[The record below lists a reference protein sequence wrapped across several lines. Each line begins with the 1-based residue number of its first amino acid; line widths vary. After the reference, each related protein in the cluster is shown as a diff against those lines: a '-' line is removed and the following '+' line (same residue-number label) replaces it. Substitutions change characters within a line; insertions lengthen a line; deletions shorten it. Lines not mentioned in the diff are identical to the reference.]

1 MQKNCQFA
9 STVCIAFEF
18 ASSGSCT
25 VNIGPNTTNEVPNLA
40 LEYYLSLGEVRIVK
54 IFLSILKFIDN
65 NFLKKIPGDRRSR
78 VIN

>member
-1 MQKNCQFA
+1 MGSKTCQKNCQFA

-40 LEYYLSLGEVRIVK
+40 LGYAYNLSLGEVRIVK
-54 IFLSILKFIDN
+54 IIFVG
-65 NFLKKIPGDRRSR
+65 GDTRRSR
-78 VIN
+78 VKIYA